1 MSTRKTII
9 LASLIGAMTLPA
21 FADNGIAFAGR
32 SGEFQFHPMPSS
44 VTRAQVQKELAEWRK
59 NPVSADGYRDVG
71 GEKGLEYVGHS
82 YIFRDGRFVHA
93 DSLPH
98 DTPKPSLAIS
108 DRERTVRDAMYN
120 TGG

>member
-9 LASLIGAMTLPA
+9 LASLLGAMTLPA
-21 FADNGIAFAGR
+21 FADNGIAFVGR
-32 SGEFQFHPMPSS
+32 SGEFQFHSLPSS

-59 NPVSADGYRDVG
+59 NPVTADGYRDVG
-71 GEKGLEYVGHS
+71 GEKGLEYVGHR
-82 YIFRDGRFVHA
+82 YDLRDGRFVHA

-98 DTPKPSLAIS
+98 DTPKPSVAMS
-108 DRERTVRDAMYN
+108 DQERSARDAMYN